1 MAIASLSTDRSRRR
15 ALTASGPARRIVLAT
30 AIVIPLLAGT
40 AAISAWRFE
49 HAISAKDVALH
60 AHAESAYAVGAELA
74 FWRERQAM
82 NEYLIDRD
90 PALLNE
96 LRGQAAAFENS
107 LRGLGGAQD
116 APGKQAFVSKAR
128 TGNRVVLAEF
138 DELRRIAGG
147 GTRAIGRLQ
156 SPEAA
161 VTSSLDRLRAIYRAE
176 IPVRLA
182 EARAARHEAIL
193 AAIGGA
199 VLASLGAL
207 LFAWYALGLV
217 GRLDL
222 VIGRVRSTSSVL
234 STVANELR
242 AAAQESASATTEQS
256 SAVAQTSATV
266 EQLAVT
272 ATSIADNARAVA
284 SAAEQTGDTM
294 RDMQEKVET
303 IATRSLALGE
313 RSQKIGEILALIDTI
328 AEQTNL
334 LALNAAIE
342 AARAGD
348 AGKGFAVV
356 ASEVRKLAERSMA
369 SSDSIKQIIAGVQ
382 DETNATIMATEQ
394 GTKQARHV
402 ADLMTSTADMVE
414 ESILA
419 TQQQKS
425 AADQVATA
433 IVQIRESADQLA
445 AETQQRAGTAEQV
458 ESLVAEL
465 EAMVASEARAGA
477 AA

>member
-1 MAIASLSTDRSRRR
+1 MAFATSSSDRSRWR
-15 ALTASGPARRIVLAT
+15 ALTAPGPARRILLAT
-30 AIVIPLLAGT
+30 AIVVPLLGAT
-40 AAISAWRFE
+40 SAVSAWSFE
-49 HAISAKDVALH
+49 RAIGAKDEALN
-60 AHAESAYAVGAELA
+60 ARYEGSQALSAQIA
-74 FWRERQAM
+74 FWREREAV
-82 NEYLIDRD
+82 NEFLLVRD
-90 PALLNE
+90 PDVLRE
-96 LRGQAAAFENS
+96 LHEQSVQFSAS
-107 LRGLGGAQD
+107 LGGVVSD
-116 APGKQAFVSKAR
+116 DPGERDLVSRAKSGNQAFV
-128 TGNRVVLAEF
+128 AEF
-138 DELRRIAGG
+138 E
-147 GTRAIGRLQ
+147 
-156 SPEAA
+156 
-161 VTSSLDRLRAIYRAE
+161 RLRDRVGDLPSSALMALLASREEGVTGSLEKLRDVHRAE
-176 IPVRLA
+176 IANRLA
-182 EARAARHEAIL
+182 AARAARRA
-193 AAIGGA
+193 A
-199 VLASLGAL
+199 VLAALAGSVLALLGAL
-207 LFAWYALGLV
+207 AFAWYALGLV
-217 GRLDL
+217 GRLGV
-222 VIGRVRSTSSVL
+222 VIARVRSASSVL
-234 STVANELR
+234 SAVANELR
-242 AAAQESASATTEQS
+242 SAAQESASATTEQS

-294 RDMQEKVET
+294 RDMQEKVEA
-303 IATRSLALGE
+303 IASRSLALGE
-313 RSQKIGEILALIDTI
+313 RSQKIGEILSLIDTI

-369 SSDSIKQIIAGVQ
+369 SSDAIKQIIAGVQ

-425 AADQVATA
+425 AAHQVSAA
-433 IVQIRESADQLA
+433 ILQIRESADQLA
-445 AETQQRAGTAEQV
+445 AETQQRAATAEQV

-465 EAMVASEARAGA
+465 EAMVAAEARSEAA
-477 AA
+477 A